1 MTSPTVPAG
10 RSAMKILLRR
20 PALWRGL
27 LGAVLLATVWGA
39 PHPAQAANPVYTLYA
54 DGLAC
59 PFCAYG
65 IEKQLFAIEGV
76 ATVET
81 DLKTGTVTITMQD
94 GAALDEPVARKAVED
109 AGFTLRGFERA
120 GGLE

>member
-1 MTSPTVPAG
+1 
-10 RSAMKILLRR
+10 MKILMKR
-20 PALWRGL
+20 PTIWRGL
-27 LGAVLLATVWGA
+27 LAAVLLATVWGG
-39 PHPAQAANPVYTLYA
+39 PLQAQDAKLVYTLYA

-76 ATVET
+76 AAVET
-81 DLKTGTVTITMQD
+81 DLKTGTVTITMRD
-94 GAALDEPVARKAVED
+94 GATLDEPVARTAVEA